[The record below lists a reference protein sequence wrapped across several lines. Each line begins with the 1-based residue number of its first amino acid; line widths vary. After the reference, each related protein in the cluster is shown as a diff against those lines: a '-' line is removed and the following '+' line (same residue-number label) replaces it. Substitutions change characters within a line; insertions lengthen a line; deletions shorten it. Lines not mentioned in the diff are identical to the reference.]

1 MKNKIIVILVLLL
14 AISLL
19 ASVTIF
25 AYVDTNFKAIPEDKP
40 VEPSKVDIFIQRE
53 VEEKNKVVS
62 NSDGKE
68 TPVSYDR
75 TMNISMDEQV
85 DIYVDDERNEFLF
98 NKDGTIRSFIKSNS
112 NATGSDKNE
121 AFATDKTSGSKK
133 DIAADFARKMYGEDL
148 FGKFKYKSTYTMGG
162 NMPVVEFSI
171 VYDGFEYITGPICS
185 VTFNPDGTVAA
196 CQMPGYEKL
205 ADFNESL
212 LKGISKEKLNE
223 FTKEQIYAAYS
234 TVTSYT
240 VNSYE
245 LCMTPDGYAIKIV
258 TNISY
263 DVQFSEFDTM
273 ETTIVEVFYYELAK

>member
-14 AISLL
+14 AVSLL
-19 ASVTIF
+19 VSVTIF

-40 VEPSKVDIFIQRE
+40 VEASKVDIFIQRE

-98 NKDGTIRSFIKSNS
+98 NKDGTIRSFIKSSS
-112 NATGSDKNE
+112 NATGSDKTE
-121 AFATDKTSGSKK
+121 ALTADKTSGSKK

-162 NMPVVEFSI
+162 DMPVVEFSI

-205 ADFNESL
+205 ADFDESL

-223 FTKEQIYAAYS
+223 FVKEQIYVS
-234 TVTSYT
+234 HPGINDYT
-240 VNSYE
+240 VKSYE
-245 LCMTPDGYAIKIV
+245 LCATSDGYAVKILA
-258 TNISY
+258 ILK
-263 DVQFSEFDTM
+263 FDIAFGDA
-273 ETTIVEVFYYELAK
+273 EAEECSSLEVFYYELAK

>member
-40 VEPSKVDIFIQRE
+40 VEASKVDIFIQRE
-53 VEEKNKVVS
+53 AEEKNKVVS

-112 NATGSDKNE
+112 NATGSDKTE
-121 AFATDKTSGSKK
+121 ALTTDKASGSKK

-148 FGKFKYKSTYTMGG
+148 FSKFKYKSTYTMGG

-171 VYDGFEYITGPICS
+171 VYDGFEYITGPTCA

-196 CQMPGYEKL
+196 CQMPNYEKL
-205 ADFNESL
+205 AGFDPSL
-212 LKGISKEKLNE
+212 LKGVSKEKLDE
-223 FTKEQIYAAYS
+223 FVKEQIYAS
-234 TVTSYT
+234 RPGINDYT
-240 VNSYE
+240 VKNYE
-245 LCMTPDGYAIKIV
+245 LCATSDGYAIKILA
-258 TNISY
+258 TLK
-263 DVQFSEFDTM
+263 FDMTYEGAETM
-273 ETTIVEVFYYELAK
+273 EFSSLEAFYYELAK